1 MSAIVVYVHGLWLT
15 GVEAL
20 YLRRELAHELHAED
34 RNFRYRSMSA
44 AIGHS
49 ASELGKFLE
58 AECERRDRPVGTLH
72 LVGHSMGGL
81 VILKLFENPP
91 TLPPGRILLLGPP
104 IQGSRAA
111 RGLAR
116 LPFGRSLL
124 GLANEEAAFDATACA
139 PAPPKRWDGPRQL
152 GIIAGESAFGLAR
165 LVTQF
170 DGPNDGVVEV
180 EETRLAGAADHLT
193 MPVHHS
199 GMLFSREVV
208 RQGAEFLRTGKF
220 AR

>member
-20 YLRRELAHELHAED
+20 YLRRELARELHAED
-34 RNFRYRSMSA
+34 LNFRYSSMAGTIGQSA
-44 AIGHS
+44 A
-49 ASELGKFLE
+49 ELGKFL
-58 AECERRDRPVGTLH
+58 AAACERRGRTVGTMH

-91 TLPPGRILLLGPP
+91 PLPPGRILLLGPP

-111 RGLAR
+111 RGLAQ
-116 LPFGRSLL
+116 LPFGRNLL
-124 GLANEEAAFDATACA
+124 GRAYDDAAFDAAQCA
-139 PAPPKRWDGPRQL
+139 PAPPRRWGGARQL
-152 GIIAGESAFGLAR
+152 GIIAGESAFGLAH
-165 LVTQF
+165 LVTRF

-180 EETRLAGAADHLT
+180 EETRLEGAADHLT
-193 MPVHHS
+193 LAAHHS
-199 GMLFSREVV
+199 GLLFSREVV